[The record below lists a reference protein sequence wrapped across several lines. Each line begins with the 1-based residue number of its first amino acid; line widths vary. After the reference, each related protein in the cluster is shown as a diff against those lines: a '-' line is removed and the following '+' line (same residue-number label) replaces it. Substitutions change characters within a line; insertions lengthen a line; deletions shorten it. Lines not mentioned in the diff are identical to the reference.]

1 MRLEAASDNCTPHLI
16 VPRNAENPPPPGD
29 GLGLIRLGP
38 SSYQLDNQVLPRR
51 ELAVT
56 GSSQGTSYP
65 EPGPYLD
72 LCLPPRVA
80 EQRQRPRRR
89 PVESRPPQRRDA
101 GHPLV
106 SRPPLR
112 RPVPMGVYAP
122 VPCWWSR
129 QRWLEHVE
137 RVYRRHYLLLRPRL
151 VAVSGGGISLQ
162 AVLVVAGAHAAAA
175 DFGTGRDSRPVLGQ
189 TGGERGLTATTG
201 LGARTI
207 TRARTFLRLA
217 GVATE
222 VQPGRHRTLHE
233 RLDSWERGDR
243 ARGWTA
249 VYALHHTTTHPVDN
263 LGSIGAGHT
272 PDGTPPHSGSLPHSS
287 SEEKVVTTGIER
299 EDRGATRPAS
309 TTKGRCGRR
318 RSVPDARGVLL
329 ATRWCQDPDSP
340 PWARYKT
347 PTTWAALLALPARH
361 SWTVRD
367 LHRLLADHTASGRR
381 LLTHPNNPIAYLSWL
396 LNQTDLA
403 NRPCAMDD
411 VYVAYEAELAAHSRA
426 ESRDRLGA
434 AAHAREAGRAA
445 LHGDAHHQVQ
455 DILTQRTRTAAAG
468 KADRIRAEHNAR
480 TEFITRRRG

>member
-1 MRLEAASDNCTPHLI
+1 ML
-16 VPRNAENPPPPGD
+16 
-29 GLGLIRLGP
+29 
-38 SSYQLDNQVLPRR
+38 
-51 ELAVT
+51 

-65 EPGPYLD
+65 DPGPYLD

-80 EQRQRPRRR
+80 EQRQRPLRR
-89 PVESRPPQRRDA
+89 PVGSRPPPRRDA

-112 RPVPMGVYAP
+112 RPVPVGVYAR

-129 QRWLEHVE
+129 QRWVEHVE

-162 AVLVVAGAHAAAA
+162 AVLVVAAAHAAAA
-175 DFGTGRDSRPVLGQ
+175 DFGTGRDSRPMLGN
-189 TGGERGLTATTG
+189 TGGERGLTAATR

-222 VQPGRHRTLHE
+222 VQPARHRTLYE

-263 LGSIGAGHT
+263 FVGIGAGHT
-272 PDGTPPHSGSLPHSS
+272 PDGTPPRSGSLPPYS
-287 SEEKVVTTGIER
+287 SEKKVVTTSTEPK
-299 EDRGATRPAS
+299 DRGAPRPAP
-309 TTKGRCGRR
+309 TTRGQSGRR
-318 RSVPDARGVLL
+318 RVVPDARGVLL

-361 SWTVRD
+361 GWTVRD
-367 LHRLLADHTASGRR
+367 LHRLLEDHTASGRR
-381 LLTHPNNPIAYLSWL
+381 VLTHPNNPIAYLSWL
-396 LNQTDLA
+396 LNQIDLT

-411 VYVAYEAELAAHSRA
+411 VYAAYEAELAAQRQ
-426 ESRDRLGA
+426 A
-434 AAHAREAGRAA
+434 AATAQRAADADARDAERAA
-445 LHGDAHHQVQ
+445 LHGEAHQQVR
-455 DILTQRTRTAAAG
+455 DILTQRVQTAAAG
-468 KADRIRAEHNAR
+468 KAEKIRAEHAAR
-480 TEFITRRRG
+480 AEFIARIRGK

>member
-1 MRLEAASDNCTPHLI
+1 
-16 VPRNAENPPPPGD
+16 
-29 GLGLIRLGP
+29 
-38 SSYQLDNQVLPRR
+38 
-51 ELAVT
+51 
-56 GSSQGTSYP
+56 
-65 EPGPYLD
+65 
-72 LCLPPRVA
+72 
-80 EQRQRPRRR
+80 
-89 PVESRPPQRRDA
+89 
-101 GHPLV
+101 
-106 SRPPLR
+106 
-112 RPVPMGVYAP
+112 MGVYAP

-309 TTKGRCGRR
+309 TTRGRCGRR